1 MVRGLRLASWVL
13 ATCLVA
19 CGEGSGPADRAAP
32 ASGQQQL
39 KAALAAAMQRPTAP
53 AAAPAAAPAQA
64 LAATTTGVDEV
75 DAAEQLLDFAE
86 RSFPELFPG
95 HPATALYDGYRYR
108 FHAQTGIYL
117 GVRDGQVYV
126 MGGRFG
132 TAPVAVGPLAQFIT
146 PTASARTALCA
157 APGPTRSVYAT
168 LAPVAG
174 KNAAA
179 AIAACSGRIDAP
191 SWRQTG
197 GPAVSLLSERSQAI
211 SFEAPQPGTYSFE
224 LQFKDAAGT
233 AQRESVSIAVA
244 EPAPAARLLTVR
256 LSHAVRMGG
265 KVSLRA
271 WPAHDRLE
279 PGETVKDIRWTQL
292 DGPSV
297 ALDVSD
303 PERVLFQAPDVPRD
317 TLLRLRATLQ
327 TSTGRVDTDEVVVLV
342 ERHVQSAPDDI
353 AAMWAGEHVPRVF
366 PYRSDGPYAPV
377 LQRCVFDTAL
387 AFGDRFN
394 LCPMQQLPF
403 LAVQTRGA
411 VPSVEQ
417 VMDRVLVSHDWL
429 GRNFEH
435 FLRNHDPQGDFRRML
450 ASVTAVVLSTQV
462 RPSFYYA
469 GTGAI
474 YLDGDSFWLTPE
486 ERDTLN
492 EAPDYRE
499 AFDDGLRYA
508 NLWRYVLDG
517 RSLSAYYDPALR
529 VARPSIELRNEAAPL
544 LYHELAHALD
554 FLPPADYLA
563 EDLTPSAWEYVALR
577 YVAQRMMSD
586 NLQRRYPLRS
596 VLMAGLGGVK
606 YRGNT
611 PSEAERSFTP
621 EQVGSFFGSDL
632 AVDEYA
638 YASPREDLAMT
649 LEEFLMARRLGIRRD
664 IAFTAPYTKD
674 DTSGTIIVRWGQ
686 RGRIG
691 VPALADRTRAAVQQ
705 LLPWIE
711 LTDVDQLPPMTEL
724 RIGESWRANLGAPKA
739 AALSAPTRRE
749 ATAAQKALFAREL
762 RRMRHHLHVGA
773 RPLPPLPVH
782 RHLPPRA
789 P

>member
-1 MVRGLRLASWVL
+1 MNRRLRLASWVL
-13 ATCLVA
+13 AMGLVA

-32 ASGQQQL
+32 ASGQQQM
-39 KAALAAAMQRPTAP
+39 KAALATAMQQPPAP
-53 AAAPAAAPAQA
+53 AAARAQA
-64 LAATTTGVDEV
+64 VATTAIGVDEIE
-75 DAAEQLLDFAE
+75 AAEQLLDFAE
-86 RSFPELFPG
+86 RSFPDLFPG

-108 FHAQTGIYL
+108 FHPDTGIYL

-132 TAPVAVGPLAQFIT
+132 PAPLAVGALAQFIT
-146 PTASARTALCA
+146 PAASARTALCA
-157 APGPTRSVYAT
+157 APGSTRSVYAT
-168 LAPVAG
+168 PAPVTG

-179 AIAACSGRIDAP
+179 AIAACTGRIDAP
-191 SWRQTG
+191 LWRQTG
-197 GPAVSLLSERSQAI
+197 GPAVTLLSEHAQAI
-211 SFEAPQPGTYSFE
+211 SFEATQAGTYSFE
-224 LQFKDAAGT
+224 LQFKDAGGVAQHET
-233 AQRESVSIAVA
+233 ASITVA
-244 EPAPAARLLTVR
+244 EAAPSARLLTVR

-271 WPAHDRLE
+271 WPARDRLE

-292 DGPSV
+292 DGPPV
-297 ALDVSD
+297 TLDVRD
-303 PERVLFQAPDVPRD
+303 PEQALFQAPEVPHD

-342 ERHVQSAPDDI
+342 ERHQQAAPDDPV
-353 AAMWAGEHVPRVF
+353 AMWAGDHVPRVY
-366 PYRSDGPYAPV
+366 PYRANGPYAPV
-377 LQRCVFDTAL
+377 LQRCTFDTAL
-387 AFGDRFN
+387 TFGDGYN
-394 LCPMQQLPF
+394 LCPMRQLPF
-403 LAVQTRGA
+403 LAVETRGA
-411 VPSVEQ
+411 VPTVEQ

-429 GRNFEH
+429 GRNFEL

-450 ASVTAVVLSTQV
+450 ASVTAVVLSTHV

-474 YLDGDSFWLTPE
+474 YLDGESFWLTAE

-517 RSLSAYYDPALR
+517 RSLSAYADPALR
-529 VARPSIELRNEAAPL
+529 VTRPSIELRNEAAPL

-554 FLPPADYLA
+554 FLPPADYLT

-577 YVAQRMMSD
+577 YAAQRMMSD
-586 NLQRRYPLRS
+586 NLQRNHPLRS

-606 YRGNT
+606 YRGNKAT
-611 PSEAERSFTP
+611 EAERSFTP

-638 YASPREDLAMT
+638 YASTREDLAMT

-674 DTSGTIIVRWGQ
+674 DTGGTIIVRWGQ

-691 VPALADRTRAAVQQ
+691 VPALAERTRAAVQQ
-705 LLPWIE
+705 LLPWVDPIE
-711 LTDVDQLPPMTEL
+711 VDALAPMTEL
-724 RIGESWRANLGAPKA
+724 RLGESWRANLGPPKSD
-739 AALSAPTRRE
+739 ALATGSRQQ
-749 ATAAQKALFAREL
+749 ATAAQKAQFGREL
-762 RRMRHHLHVGA
+762 RRMRHHLHEGA
-773 RPLPPLPVH
+773 RPLPPLPVQ
-782 RHLPPRA
+782 RRQPPRA
-789 P
+789 A